1 MSVDKLVDSTQLD
14 TDLTSVANA
23 IRTKG
28 GTSAALAFP
37 AGFVSAID
45 AIPTGGGSSVQTGT
59 FTVASD
65 IRLYSNTP
73 VSLTVGFSG
82 QPDYIRC
89 WMDLS
94 DWNSLAAESKI
105 VNNRW
110 YMFAVSRNPT
120 VLFPT
125 LPPLRKSA
133 SEDLSTTY
141 ANASFIIG
149 TTVYAGPSS
158 DPSNTSGVAVTYP
171 YLGLQTNGLTGVSIN
186 NDGTLTLYGANT
198 QYILAAKYHYVAV
211 NGFAVFPC

>member
-1 MSVDKLVDSTQLD
+1 MEYIVDS

-28 GTSAALAFP
+28 GTSASLAFP
-37 AGFVSAID
+37 ADFVQAISD
-45 AIPTGGGSSVQTGT
+45 IPTGGGSSVQTGT

-65 IRLYSNTP
+65 IRFYANTP
-73 VSLTVGFSG
+73 QTLAVGFSG

-120 VLFPT
+120 ALFPT

-141 ANASFIIG
+141 ANASFILG
-149 TTVYAGPSS
+149 NTLYAGAST
-158 DPSNTSGVAVTYP
+158 DPSNTSGMAVTYP
-171 YLGLQTNGLTGVSIN
+171 SLSPQTNGLTGVSIN
-186 NDGTLTLYGANT
+186 NDGTLTLYGGNG
-198 QYILAAKYHYVAV
+198 QYMLAAKYHYVAV
-211 NGFAVFPC
+211 NGFAVFPT